1 MATLN
6 AERKA
11 KIVNRIQLGAVI
23 LFAIV
28 ACMNV
33 G

>member
-11 KIVNRIQLGAVI
+11 KLVNRIQLGAVI
-23 LFAIV
+23 VFALI
-28 ACMNV
+28 ACLNV